1 MPRTPRK
8 LKIEPDQGA
17 DIVERH
23 AALNGTEVALIKH
36 PSDDL
41 FAVIFITPDAS
52 GKPVRSEVV
61 VGWGEDQEH
70 LASRM
75 MDVQAALCAS
85 QRMFNQVAA

>member
-1 MPRTPRK
+1 
-8 LKIEPDQGA
+8 LSS
-17 DIVERH
+17 
-23 AALNGTEVALIKH
+23 GT
-36 PSDDL
+36 
-41 FAVIFITPDAS
+41 
-52 GKPVRSEVV
+52 PVRSEVV